1 MDGIKLVRGWAVHKG
16 IPKILSAG
24 RKTTRAVQA
33 CVEALVDAAR
43 SPDWIR

>member
-1 MDGIKLVRGWAVHKG
+1 LDVVKLVAGWAVYKG

-24 RKTTRAVQA
+24 RKTTQAVQA

-43 SPDWIR
+43 SPDWFR